1 MNSQITIEPV
11 RSKKDLK
18 TFIKIPWKI
27 YLDDPNWV
35 PPLIMD
41 MKTMLD
47 KEKNP
52 FWKHSEG
59 EYFIARKEG
68 QPVGRIAAI
77 INHNHNSFHDELT
90 GFFGFFESVND
101 EAVAHALLDAAEKW
115 TKERGMKIFRGP
127 MNPSTNDSCGFLLEG
142 FNSPPVIMMTYNPRY
157 YLDFMESYGLKKAKD
172 LFAYF
177 MDGETVPISDKVK
190 HIAELI
196 QKRNKITIRSA
207 NMKRFQ
213 DELRIVKMV
222 YNDAWS
228 KNWGFVPFTDEEID
242 HIAEE
247 LKPIVVADLAI
258 VAEIDGEPAGF
269 SLAIPDYN
277 QALIHVKDGRL
288 FPTGLIKLLWYKRK
302 IDTLRVIIMGMRH
315 KYRNLG
321 VDAVFYYETYK
332 RGMAHG
338 YTKGEFSWILEDNAP
353 MNHTLEK
360 LGSWVYKKYRIYEK
374 SMEN

>member
-1 MNSQITIEPV
+1 MGSEVTIKPV
-11 RSKKDLK
+11 QGKKDLK
-18 TFIKIPWKI
+18 TFIKLPWKI
-27 YLDDPNWV
+27 YAGDPYWV

-41 MKTMLD
+41 MKNILD

-59 EYFIARKEG
+59 EYFIAWRDG

-77 INHNHNSFHDELT
+77 INDNHNSFHEEKVV
-90 GFFGFFESVND
+90 FFGFFESIND
-101 EAVAHALLDAAEKW
+101 ENVAHSLLATVEKW
-115 TKERGMKIFRGP
+115 GKEKGMTILRGP

-142 FNSPPVIMMTYNPRY
+142 FNSPPVVMMTYNPRY
-157 YLDFMESYGLKKAKD
+157 YLDLMESYGLKKAKD
-172 LFAYF
+172 LLAYF
-177 MDGETVPISDKVK
+177 MDSSVPIPEKVK

-196 QKRNKITIRSA
+196 RKRNNIRIRSA
-207 NMKRFQ
+207 NLKKWEQ
-213 DELRIVKMV
+213 ELRLVKQI

-242 HIAEE
+242 HIAHE
-247 LKPIVVADLAI
+247 LKPIIVPELAI

-269 SLAIPDYN
+269 SLSIPDYN

-288 FPTGLIKLLWYKRK
+288 FPTGLAKLLWYKRK
-302 IDTLRVIIMGMRH
+302 IDMIRVIIMGVRH

-321 VDAVFYYETYK
+321 IDAVFYYETYT
-332 RGMAHG
+332 RGINMG
-338 YTKGEFSWILEDNAP
+338 YYKGEFSWILEDNAP

-374 SMEN
+374 AI

>member
-1 MNSQITIEPV
+1 MGSEVTIKPV
-11 RSKKDLK
+11 QGRKDLK
-18 TFIKIPWKI
+18 TFIKLPWKI
-27 YLDDPNWV
+27 YAGDPYWV

-41 MKTMLD
+41 MKNILD

-59 EYFIARKEG
+59 EYFIAWRDG

-77 INHNHNSFHDELT
+77 INENHNSFHEEKVV
-90 GFFGFFESVND
+90 FFGFFESIND
-101 EAVAHALLDAAEKW
+101 ENVAHSLLATVEKW
-115 TKERGMKIFRGP
+115 GKEKGMTILRGP

-142 FNSPPVIMMTYNPRY
+142 FNSPPVVMMTYNPRY
-157 YLDFMESYGLKKAKD
+157 YLDLMESYGLKKAKD
-172 LFAYF
+172 LLAYF
-177 MDGETVPISDKVK
+177 MDSSVPIPEKVK

-196 QKRNKITIRSA
+196 RKRNNIRIRSA
-207 NMKRFQ
+207 NLKKWEQ
-213 DELRIVKMV
+213 ELRLVKQI

-242 HIAEE
+242 HIAHE
-247 LKPIVVADLAI
+247 LKPIIVPELAI

-269 SLAIPDYN
+269 SLSIPDYN

-288 FPTGLIKLLWYKRK
+288 FPTGLAKLLWYKRK
-302 IDTLRVIIMGMRH
+302 IDMIRVIIMGVRH

-321 VDAVFYYETYK
+321 IDAVFYYETYT
-332 RGMAHG
+332 RGINMG
-338 YTKGEFSWILEDNAP
+338 YYKGEFSWILEDNAP

-374 SMEN
+374 AI